1 MKKYQIL
8 EVQNENNTAGTKAV
22 NDAAKIAEQEGFK
35 VLRIH
40 VLPKS
45 TSFISKLKK
54 QLQYAEMWKNI
65 YLQVSPHAIIFLQ
78 NPFHYVE
85 AGRFHTLKRL
95 KNNKQVKY
103 ICLVHDVEELRK
115 LMWDSYHEKEFKQM
129 LAYAD
134 ILIVHNERMKSFFLK
149 KGFPEKNI
157 VVLGIFDYLASSHPC
172 VRQAVGYQRLIIAGN
187 LNAEK
192 SGYLAKLSLLKKVP
206 VILYGPNFDSQLICG
221 SNIHYCGVLPP
232 DELPN
237 RLQTGFGLVWDG
249 DDIDTCTGYTGNY
262 LRYNN
267 PHKLSLFI
275 ASGIPVVIWKQA
287 AEAEFVIQKHLG
299 YAVESLQ
306 EAEEKVITC
315 TSEQYEN
322 FLLHVKLIQG
332 VLTRGGYLQRSLD
345 SARRVLDDMEIHQ

>member
-22 NDAAKIAEQEGFK
+22 NDAAKIAEKKGFK
-35 VLRIH
+35 ALPIR

-45 TSFISKLKK
+45 TSFMSKVKK

-65 YLQVSPHAIIFLQ
+65 YSQVSPHAVIFLQ

-85 AGRFHTLKRL
+85 AGRYRTLKRL
-95 KNNKQVKY
+95 KKKKHVKY

-115 LMWDSYHEKEFKQM
+115 LMWDSYHEKEFTQM
-129 LAYAD
+129 LDYAD
-134 ILIVHNERMKSFFLK
+134 VLIVHNERMKSYFLE
-149 KGFPEKNI
+149 KGFPGKNI
-157 VVLGIFDYLASSHPC
+157 VVLSIFDYLISSHSC
-172 VRQAVGYQRLIIAGN
+172 VRKAVGYQRMIIAGN

-206 VILYGPNFDSQLICG
+206 IILYGPNFDSQLICG
-221 SNIHYCGVLPP
+221 SNIHYYGVFSPDQLPI
-232 DELPN
+232 
-237 RLQTGFGLVWDG
+237 RMQTGFGLVWDG
-249 DDIDTCTGYTGNY
+249 DEIDTCTGYTGNY

-287 AEAEFVIQKHLG
+287 AEAEFVIQNHLG
-299 YAVESLQ
+299 YTVESLQ
-306 EAEEKVITC
+306 EAEEKVMAC
-315 TSEQYEN
+315 SPEQYEY
-322 FLLHVKLIQG
+322 FLLHVKLMQDL
-332 VLTRGGYLQRSLD
+332 LTRGVYLQKSLER
-345 SARRVLDDMEIHQ
+345 AVKLAGLEE